1 MSFLKKIKGEEKLRL
16 RTQSLGTKNMIGA
29 RIEQKRKELGMK
41 QKELLAWLQING
53 IELNSSGLSKL
64 EGQLRSVSDFELVAI
79 AKALDV
85 SVDWL
90 LGPE

>member
-1 MSFLKKIKGEEKLRL
+1 MRL

-41 QKELLAWLQING
+41 QKELLARLQING

-90 LGPE
+90 LGLE